1 MSGRCSITGKK
12 PSTGRSYTTRGV
24 PKWKGGIGVKVTG
37 KTKRWFRPNLQRLK
51 IVDENG
57 TVRRAWVST
66 QAIRSGLVT
75 KAPKQ
80 SLVAKIRAE
89 AADFK
94 KSKKSK

>member
-12 PSTGRSYTTRGV
+12 PSTGRTYTTRGV
-24 PKWKGGIGVKVTG
+24 PKWKGGIGVKITG

-57 TVRRAWVST
+57 HVRRAWVST
-66 QAIRSGLVT
+66 KAIRSGLVT

-80 SLVAKIRAE
+80 SVAAKIRAE
-89 AADFK
+89 ATEFK
-94 KSKKSK
+94 AKKKK